1 MTDIGHKA
9 PVTVVIPCFNEQDGL
24 PMLLE
29 RLRRMHQAPA
39 THDWH
44 FLFVDDG
51 SSDDT
56 FRILL
61 QATRDESWIEV
72 LRHPQN
78 MGLGAAL
85 RTGFAHVRSPIVCT
99 MDSDCTYPPERLPE
113 LATLIRR
120 GADVATAS
128 PWHPDNEDSE
138 DSEGTTLR
146 LTLSRSASLVYR
158 AMIGQ
163 EVHTFTCLQ
172 RAYRL
177 ESLHALSFRA
187 DGFSAVAEIML
198 RSLMAG
204 HKIAEVPMPLEAR
217 RFGESKLRVGDAIM
231 AHMGLLTLTAAT
243 VSFRQL
249 IRMLGR

>member
-1 MTDIGHKA
+1 MISAYHIA
-9 PVTVVIPCFNEQDGL
+9 PVTVVVPCFNEQDGL
-24 PMLLE
+24 PMLLQ
-29 RLRRMHQAPA
+29 RLRAMRQA
-39 THDWH
+39 HDTRDWR

-78 MGLGAAL
+78 IGLGGAL
-85 RTGFAHVRSPIVCT
+85 RTAFSQVRSPIVCT

-113 LATLIRR
+113 LAALVRE

-128 PWHPDNEDSE
+128 PWHPDNEE
-138 DSEGTTLR
+138 SEGTALR

-177 ESLHALSFRA
+177 DALRALSFRA

-198 RSLMAG
+198 RALMAG
-204 HKIAEVPMPLEAR
+204 QKIAEVPMPLEAR

-243 VSFRQL
+243 VSARQL
-249 IRMLGR
+249 ARMLGR